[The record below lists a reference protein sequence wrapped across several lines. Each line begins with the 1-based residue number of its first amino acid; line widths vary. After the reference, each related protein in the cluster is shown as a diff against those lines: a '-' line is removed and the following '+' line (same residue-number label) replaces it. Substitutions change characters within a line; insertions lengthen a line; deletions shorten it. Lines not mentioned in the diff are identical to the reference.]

1 MAFDS
6 VTVRMSDPENPR
18 SRCRRAVAAVH
29 QRPVPGLE
37 ISFEAYIDPAV
48 WTDYSHVGYGEA
60 LSRRLRFEVNK
71 QRRRVYLFAY
81 VDGALAGH
89 LSAYV
94 HTNNTALIRKI
105 DVDDHYQRRGI
116 ASALYE
122 TLRAEFPGLLVEH
135 GAQSS
140 DAQAWWAGYRHARGL
155 DPTDPLS

>member
-6 VTVRMSDPENPR
+6 VTVRMSDPENPQ
-18 SRCRRAVAAVH
+18 SRIRRAVAAAY
-29 QRPVPGLE
+29 QRPVPGMEL
-37 ISFEAYIDPAV
+37 SFESYIDPPA
-48 WTDYSHVGYGEA
+48 WTDSYAEYGEA
-60 LSRRLRFEVNK
+60 LSRRLKFEVNK

-81 VDGALAGH
+81 VEGASAGH

-105 DVDDHYQRRGI
+105 DVDDDYQRRGI

-135 GAQSS
+135 GAQSP
-140 DAQAWWAGYRHARGL
+140 DAQAWWTGYCHARQL

>member
-1 MAFDS
+1 MAFD
-6 VTVRMSDPENPR
+6 TEILRMSDPGNPQ
-18 SRCRRAVAAVH
+18 SRTRRAVPTVY

-37 ISFEAYIDPAV
+37 LSFESYIDPAA
-48 WTDYSHVGYGEA
+48 WTDSYAEYGEA
-60 LSRRLRFEVNK
+60 LSRRLKFQVNK

-81 VDGALAGH
+81 VNGAEVGH

-105 DVDDHYQRRGI
+105 DVDDEYQRRGI

-135 GAQSS
+135 GSQSP
-140 DAQAWWAGYRHARGL
+140 DAQAWWAGYCHVRGL